1 MSLESRNPT
10 VKHHFS
16 QFSSFDIFK
25 GCLKQYK
32 ENKTIL
38 KLLGY
43 KKIKLYCNCSREI
56 FVTSEG
62 SCPYVRKH
70 VNFKFKDFV
79 FNHLA
84 NDYSIIKNQT
94 HYVMSVIEEVYVSAQ
109 LHSLWEQRIFS
120 TNTTGF
126 N

>member
-1 MSLESRNPT
+1 M
-10 VKHHFS
+10 
-16 QFSSFDIFK
+16 
-25 GCLKQYK
+25 
-32 ENKTIL
+32 
-38 KLLGY
+38 
-43 KKIKLYCNCSREI
+43 
-56 FVTSEG
+56 
-62 SCPYVRKH
+62 
-70 VNFKFKDFV
+70 NFKFKDFV

-94 HYVMSVIEEVYVSAQ
+94 HFVMSVIEEVYVSAQ